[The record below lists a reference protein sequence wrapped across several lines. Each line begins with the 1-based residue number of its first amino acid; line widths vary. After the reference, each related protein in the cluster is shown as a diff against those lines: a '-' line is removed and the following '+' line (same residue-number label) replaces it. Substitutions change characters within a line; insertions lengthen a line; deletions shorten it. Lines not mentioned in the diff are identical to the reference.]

1 MKPLDEAIYSHNT
14 VDLQMHLPI
23 EVLPRM
29 KKLRSESPS
38 DFFEFLENKKEH
50 LNLFSEDMN
59 GW

>member
-1 MKPLDEAIYSHNT
+1 MKPEDEAVNSHNS

-29 KKLRSESPS
+29 KKLRSGSPS
-38 DFFEFLENKKEH
+38 DFFEILKNKKEH
-50 LNLFSEDMN
+50 RNLFSEDMN